1 MGAFIKNSL
10 IEVAVYTVILA
21 VVVFLSVT
29 FARSADIRSRSFSIV
44 GADAQ
49 PNWFESPNF

>member
-1 MGAFIKNSL
+1 MGAFIKDSL
-10 IEVAVYTVILA
+10 IEVAVYAVILTVA
-21 VVVFLSVT
+21 VFLFVT

-49 PNWFESPNF
+49 SNWLDSPTF